1 MPRLPC
7 LARYTLAG
15 LSVFLARPVAA
26 QQWHPS
32 ARVATEV
39 RAETNPFLLTSAQRD
54 RLAAPSAGDSIS
66 GRFRDMER
74 ASDVIPVAAADVS
87 LTGPGL
93 GRRDLQVSSAVS
105 YEANVRNAAR
115 RHAELEFTVEQALP
129 KAGRAR
135 LRADWRPSY
144 FWKNYLSDATDG
156 NGDGNITS
164 DERIYSPGTSNEVDL
179 TLNLR
184 RRLMKAR
191 DTRPVEL
198 LGEVEVGYFTRS
210 YDAPFAGRDRRGPG
224 AGAGLTANFGKH
236 WTTGLDYTVQ
246 SLHAD
251 VGREV
256 MVLDETAFGVD
267 FNGVNG
273 ANDTDARAFELV
285 DRSRL
290 EHNIQASVG
299 TELSQTV
306 TLSVAYARRMR
317 VFSSKL
323 PFDVADRD
331 RRDTRN
337 ELEAGLAVRVAHG
350 LRLTLSGSTA
360 RQTTNRAGDPGSTGD
375 VADYSRSVI
384 AAGLAYRF

>member
-1 MPRLPC
+1 
-7 LARYTLAG
+7 LAG

-135 LRADWRPSY
+135 MRADWRPSY

-198 LGEVEVGYFTRS
+198 LGDVEVGYFTRS

-350 LRLTLSGSTA
+350 LRLTLRGSTA

-375 VADYSRSVI
+375 IADYSRSVI